1 MAEKPTNNPFD
12 ILIKQRSD
20 FIVLGL
26 TGRTGSGCTT
36 ASMLLERKKIDFP
49 NLNDLQHVEGYYLS
63 VLSQKRYNLAKQYA
77 SKHFPTFLPIKI
89 SDLISAIVLDTSNKD
104 LKNFIVKV
112 LNEEKYKVKKAL
124 KDINFN
130 NRAKRINRWR
140 KITKYWLHGGSMPNV
155 NGNDI
160 QKLLIKYKLFSKAFK
175 KQLKESFEEG
185 AYTKLYQHAGNAIRM
200 HGKLKPTLEGTADVN
215 NLLKIPG
222 IVDRVIKS
230 VRRSDKFLNKSTC
243 IVIDAFRN
251 PYEVRYFKDRYA
263 AFYLMSI
270 NASNEDRVSYLTN
283 VHKFTAQQIEDLDSK
298 ESGKWDLFKDEKQ
311 SESNCFGCQK
321 NKDKF
326 SGQSGAKTQK
336 LFVQNVPACLELSDI
351 HLYNPRKEPENHNAL
366 LAQLA
371 WYISL
376 IQHPGLIT
384 PTSMERVM
392 HIAYSA
398 KLNSGCISRQVGAA
412 ITNDDYS
419 VQAIGW
425 NDVAEGQV
433 PCNLRSLKELSQSY
447 DKVGY
452 SIFERT
458 SRKFREKANKEY
470 ESLKLLE
477 NEGINPTYCFKSLHN
492 EVEGEKNQVHTRSLH
507 AEENAFLQLTKYGG
521 SAIKGGK
528 LFTTASPCELCAKKA
543 YQLGIKQIV
552 FIDPYPGIA
561 RDHILSIG
569 NNQPIVTQ
577 FIGAVGDAYH
587 KLYTPLMPMKDE
599 LNLRKV

>member
-1 MAEKPTNNPFD
+1 MEKSKNPFD
-12 ILIKQRSD
+12 ILVEQRSD

-36 ASMLLERKKIDFP
+36 TTTLLDRKINSFP
-49 NLNDLQHVEGYYLS
+49 SIQDLQHVDGYELS
-63 VLSQKRYNLAKQYA
+63 SLSQKRYDIAKHYA
-77 SKHFPTFLPIKI
+77 QKHFPSFLPIKI
-89 SDLISAIVLDTSNKD
+89 SDLISAIVIAASQKKLVSFVSGVLEEDETKVNAT
-104 LKNFIVKV
+104 LEAVNFKS
-112 LNEEKYKVKKAL
+112 
-124 KDINFN
+124 
-130 NRAKRINRWR
+130 RAKRIARW
-140 KITKYWLHGGSMPNV
+140 KAVTDYWLQGGQMPSAS
-155 NGNDI
+155 GSDI

-175 KQLKESFEEG
+175 TQLKCDFEEG
-185 AYTKLYQHAGNAIRM
+185 AYTKLYQHAGNSIRM
-200 HGKLKPTLEGTADVN
+200 HGTLKPTLDDSFDVK
-215 NLLKIPG
+215 NLLEIPKI
-222 IVDRVIKS
+222 IDRVIKS
-230 VRRSDKFLNKSTC
+230 IRRADKMNQRSTC

-270 NASNEDRVSYLTN
+270 NASNEDRVEYLTN
-283 VHKFTAQQIEDLDSK
+283 VHKFSSQQIKDLDSK
-298 ESGKWDLFKDEKQ
+298 ESGNWDLLQDKEQ
-311 SESNCFGCQK
+311 SDLSK
-321 NKDKF
+321 
-326 SGQSGAKTQK
+326 SLK

-376 IQHPGLIT
+376 MQHPGLIT

-412 ITNDDYS
+412 ITNHDYS

-433 PCNLRSLKELSQSY
+433 PCNLRSLKDLNHSF

-452 SIFERT
+452 SVYERNN
-458 SRKFREKANKEY
+458 KEFRETAQKEY
-470 ESLKLLE
+470 LSLKPLE
-477 NEGINPTYCFKSLHN
+477 NEGIHPTYCFKSIQN
-492 EVEGEKNQVHTRSLH
+492 TVEGEKNQVHTRSLH

-521 SAIKGGK
+521 SGIKGGK

-543 YQLGIKQIV
+543 YQLGIEQIV

-569 NNQPIVTQ
+569 TNQPTITQ

-587 KLYTPLMPMKDE
+587 RLYTPLMPMKDE
-599 LNLRKV
+599 LSLRKMERN